1 MPSNLTGDSSAT
13 VRGTPEPTDPQEVRN
28 GISQGRRTFLKTA
41 GMASTGMLLAP
52 VIPFHRSPLGG
63 VFLPAFAGDSV
74 TAGKEELTVL
84 QQRPL
89 CLDTP
94 AHLLDDQI
102 TPLKRHFVRNN
113 GIPPSEPNLE
123 NWTIEI
129 HGLVERPASYTIE
142 ELRSTFETV
151 TRQLVLECAGNGRA
165 FFEPEVPGSQW
176 TLGAVGCSEWTGVRL
191 ADILRRCGVKRAA
204 VYTAH
209 EGADTLV
216 SGRQTGLTISR
227 GIPIDKA
234 LAPESLVA
242 FAMNGNLLHPLHG
255 APVRLLIPGWPGS
268 CSQKW
273 LTRIGLIDKVHDGP
287 GMTGISYRI
296 PRYPVAPG
304 EEVLPESTEVIH
316 SMPVKSLITSIADG
330 SVVDER
336 SINVAGHAWAGDR
349 VVSAV
354 EVSIDFGASW
364 QKAELQQPINAY
376 AWQSWSAAI
385 EFPVSGHYEIWAR
398 ATDDHGTGQPFDI
411 AWNPKGYL
419 NNSVH
424 RLVVRVTG

>member
-1 MPSNLTGDSSAT
+1 MSSVQRA
-13 VRGTPEPTDPQEVRN
+13 PEPTDHPEVRN
-28 GISQGRRTFLKTA
+28 GVVHGRRTFLKTA
-41 GMASTGMLLAP
+41 GLASTGLLLAS
-52 VIPFHRSPLGG
+52 VMPFQRRPLGG
-63 VFLPAFAGDSV
+63 VFLPAFAGD
-74 TAGKEELTVL
+74 TIIAGKEELTVL

-94 AHLLDDQI
+94 AHLLDDPI
-102 TPLKRHFVRNN
+102 TPLERHFVRNN
-113 GIPPSEPNLE
+113 GIPPSESDIE
-123 NWTIEI
+123 SWAIEI
-129 HGLVERPASYTIE
+129 HGLVERPESFTIE
-142 ELRSTFETV
+142 ELRTTFETV

-176 TLGAVGCSEWTGVRL
+176 ALGAIGCSEWTGVRL
-191 ADILRRCGVKRAA
+191 ADILRWCGVKREA

-209 EGADTLV
+209 EGADKHI
-216 SGRQTGLTISR
+216 SGTQTRLTISR

-234 LAPESLVA
+234 LAPDSLVA
-242 FAMNGNLLHPLHG
+242 FAMNGNPIHPLHG

-296 PRYPVAPG
+296 PRHPVAPG
-304 EEVLPESTEVIH
+304 EEVPPESTEVIH

-330 SVVDER
+330 SEVDER
-336 SINVAGHAWAGDR
+336 RINVAGHAWAGDR
-349 VVSAV
+349 AVSAV

-364 QKAELQQPINAY
+364 QKANLQQPRNAY
-376 AWQSWSAAI
+376 AWQRWSAAV

-398 ATDDHGTGQPFDI
+398 ATDDQGIGQPFDI

-424 RLVVRVTG
+424 RLAVRVTG